1 MNSLWANE
9 IFPKWKSDVLVAMH
23 FVVNFLTKLR
33 GKIDFREGKLIAIRI
48 RVCVCVF
55 LIFFFLHI

>member
-48 RVCVCVF
+48 RVCVCF
-55 LIFFFLHI
+55 